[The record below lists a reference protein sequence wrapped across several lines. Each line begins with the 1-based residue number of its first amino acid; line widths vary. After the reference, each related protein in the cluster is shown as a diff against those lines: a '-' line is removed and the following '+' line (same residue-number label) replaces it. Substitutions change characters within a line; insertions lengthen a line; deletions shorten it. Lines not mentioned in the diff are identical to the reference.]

1 MSTSTVA
8 LTIEMPS
15 LDASLSWNAL
25 ESLVVGMSHEV
36 PARALALAL
45 DDAQERLLQEACGPR
60 WAPVRGLLAPFACPG
75 CGAREDF
82 ARKGKRTRP
91 RKLHTAAGT
100 VELILWH
107 VGCRGCGR
115 NFAPLL
121 VILGL
126 SGKRRTDRLS
136 LDLAEL
142 GTQMSFARA
151 GRVDAELAGTSATAG
166 QAHNAM
172 ADVAALLTGGHE
184 PEPDDDQPVAD
195 EPHEPD
201 EPDADRP
208 EDDQPA
214 VADADAADEPGDGQP
229 GGDQPGGDQP
239 GGDQPGAA
247 AAGGGGS
254 VAGQSFT
261 AKSGAGE
268 RLECRVVGVPVLGPG
283 HLSPKVVML
292 DGTGGRAGD
301 KTNGVPVN
309 LAIGLT
315 GRSGPVGRRRAHTHL
330 LGLTVGEDWSMMG
343 AQLQE
348 VAAPALVVVDGE
360 AAITVLAQRLWP
372 AAPIQRCWW
381 HLPHGLRKAF
391 YADDAA
397 NRHVNP
403 PWARTMA
410 GELAEL
416 LREQI
421 RGGPQALGQDGDGG
435 LAVDHDQGGR
445 GHLPQLGAHHRPVL
459 ADGQAEQVG
468 VGASATDRTRAAGQP
483 DRQVHGNPVG
493 LVSGPAPGAVEHD
506 DLRGQVPRPEHRHSH
521 DPALEPFT
529 RTGLGR
535 ERLARNGSAPARRC
549 RTGLVTTW

>member
-45 DDAQERLLQEACGPR
+45 DDAQERLLQEACG
-60 WAPVRGLLAPFACPG
+60 
-75 CGAREDF
+75 
-82 ARKGKRTRP
+82 P

-229 GGDQPGGDQP
+229 GGD
-239 GGDQPGAA
+239 
-247 AAGGGGS
+247 
-254 VAGQSFT
+254 
-261 AKSGAGE
+261 
-268 RLECRVVGVPVLGPG
+268 PV
-283 HLSPKVVML
+283 S
-292 DGTGGRAGD
+292 
-301 KTNGVPVN
+301 
-309 LAIGLT
+309 
-315 GRSGPVGRRRAHTHL
+315 
-330 LGLTVGEDWSMMG
+330 
-343 AQLQE
+343 
-348 VAAPALVVVDGE
+348 
-360 AAITVLAQRLWP
+360 
-372 AAPIQRCWW
+372 
-381 HLPHGLRKAF
+381 
-391 YADDAA
+391 Y
-397 NRHVNP
+397 
-403 PWARTMA
+403 
-410 GELAEL
+410 
-416 LREQI
+416 
-421 RGGPQALGQDGDGG
+421 
-435 LAVDHDQGGR
+435 
-445 GHLPQLGAHHRPVL
+445 
-459 ADGQAEQVG
+459 
-468 VGASATDRTRAAGQP
+468 
-483 DRQVHGNPVG
+483 
-493 LVSGPAPGAVEHD
+493 
-506 DLRGQVPRPEHRHSH
+506 
-521 DPALEPFT
+521 
-529 RTGLGR
+529 
-535 ERLARNGSAPARRC
+535 
-549 RTGLVTTW
+549 

>member
-214 VADADAADEPGDGQP
+214 VADADAADEPGDG
-229 GGDQPGGDQP
+229 GL
-239 GGDQPGAA
+239 
-247 AAGGGGS
+247 
-254 VAGQSFT
+254 V
-261 AKSGAGE
+261 
-268 RLECRVVGVPVLGPG
+268 VLGPVG
-283 HLSPKVVML
+283 VGLVGLVGL
-292 DGTGGRAGD
+292 VGDG
-301 KTNGVPVN
+301 
-309 LAIGLT
+309 
-315 GRSGPVGRRRAHTHL
+315 
-330 LGLTVGEDWSMMG
+330 
-343 AQLQE
+343 
-348 VAAPALVVVDGE
+348 LVVV
-360 AAITVLAQRLWP
+360 
-372 AAPIQRCWW
+372 
-381 HLPHGLRKAF
+381 
-391 YADDAA
+391 
-397 NRHVNP
+397 
-403 PWARTMA
+403 
-410 GELAEL
+410 
-416 LREQI
+416 
-421 RGGPQALGQDGDGG
+421 
-435 LAVDHDQGGR
+435 
-445 GHLPQLGAHHRPVL
+445 
-459 ADGQAEQVG
+459 
-468 VGASATDRTRAAGQP
+468 
-483 DRQVHGNPVG
+483 
-493 LVSGPAPGAVEHD
+493 
-506 DLRGQVPRPEHRHSH
+506 
-521 DPALEPFT
+521 
-529 RTGLGR
+529 GLG
-535 ERLARNGSAPARRC
+535 
-549 RTGLVTTW
+549 

>member
-166 QAHNAM
+166 HAPNAI
-172 ADVAALLTGGHE
+172 ADVAPLLTGGHE
-184 PEPDDDQPVAD
+184 PEPDD
-195 EPHEPD
+195 
-201 EPDADRP
+201 
-208 EDDQPA
+208 
-214 VADADAADEPGDGQP
+214 EPGDG
-229 GGDQPGGDQP
+229 QPGGDQP

-254 VAGQSFT
+254 IAAQSFT

-330 LGLTVGEDWSMMG
+330 LGLTVGD
-343 AQLQE
+343 
-348 VAAPALVVVDGE
+348 
-360 AAITVLAQRLWP
+360 
-372 AAPIQRCWW
+372 
-381 HLPHGLRKAF
+381 
-391 YADDAA
+391 
-397 NRHVNP
+397 
-403 PWARTMA
+403 
-410 GELAEL
+410 
-416 LREQI
+416 
-421 RGGPQALGQDGDGG
+421 
-435 LAVDHDQGGR
+435 
-445 GHLPQLGAHHRPVL
+445 RP
-459 ADGQAEQVG
+459 D
-468 VGASATDRTRAAGQP
+468 
-483 DRQVHGNPVG
+483 
-493 LVSGPAPGAVEHD
+493 
-506 DLRGQVPRPEHRHSH
+506 
-521 DPALEPFT
+521 
-529 RTGLGR
+529 
-535 ERLARNGSAPARRC
+535 
-549 RTGLVTTW
+549 

>member
-82 ARKGKRTRP
+82 ARKGKWTRP

-126 SGKRRTDRLS
+126 SGTRRTDRLS

-142 GTQMSFARA
+142 GTQMSVARA
-151 GRVDAELAGTSATAG
+151 CRVDAELAGTSATAG

-172 ADVAALLTGGHE
+172 SDVAALLTGGHE

-201 EPDADRP
+201 EPDDDRPEDDQP

-229 GGDQPGGDQP
+229 GGDQPG
-239 GGDQPGAA
+239 AA
-247 AAGGGGS
+247 SGGGS
-254 VAGQSFT
+254 IAGQSFT
-261 AKSGAGE
+261 AKS
-268 RLECRVVGVPVLGPG
+268 
-283 HLSPKVVML
+283 
-292 DGTGGRAGD
+292 
-301 KTNGVPVN
+301 
-309 LAIGLT
+309 
-315 GRSGPVGRRRAHTHL
+315 
-330 LGLTVGEDWSMMG
+330 
-343 AQLQE
+343 
-348 VAAPALVVVDGE
+348 
-360 AAITVLAQRLWP
+360 
-372 AAPIQRCWW
+372 
-381 HLPHGLRKAF
+381 
-391 YADDAA
+391 
-397 NRHVNP
+397 
-403 PWARTMA
+403 
-410 GELAEL
+410 
-416 LREQI
+416 
-421 RGGPQALGQDGDGG
+421 
-435 LAVDHDQGGR
+435 
-445 GHLPQLGAHHRPVL
+445 
-459 ADGQAEQVG
+459 
-468 VGASATDRTRAAGQP
+468 
-483 DRQVHGNPVG
+483 
-493 LVSGPAPGAVEHD
+493 
-506 DLRGQVPRPEHRHSH
+506 
-521 DPALEPFT
+521 
-529 RTGLGR
+529 
-535 ERLARNGSAPARRC
+535 
-549 RTGLVTTW
+549 

>member
-1 MSTSTVA
+1 MSTSTAA
-8 LTIEMPS
+8 LTIDMPS
-15 LDASLSWNAL
+15 LAASSSWDAL
-25 ESLVVGMSHEV
+25 ETLVGGMSHEV

-172 ADVAALLTGGHE
+172 ADVAALLTGGPE
-184 PEPDDDQPVAD
+184 PEPVAD

-214 VADADAADEPGDGQP
+214 VAGLVVGVGVGDG
-229 GGDQPGGDQP
+229 QPGGDQP

-254 VAGQSFT
+254 IAGQSFT

-292 DGTGGRAGD
+292 DGTGGR
-301 KTNGVPVN
+301 
-309 LAIGLT
+309 
-315 GRSGPVGRRRAHTHL
+315 
-330 LGLTVGEDWSMMG
+330 
-343 AQLQE
+343 
-348 VAAPALVVVDGE
+348 
-360 AAITVLAQRLWP
+360 
-372 AAPIQRCWW
+372 
-381 HLPHGLRKAF
+381 
-391 YADDAA
+391 
-397 NRHVNP
+397 
-403 PWARTMA
+403 
-410 GELAEL
+410 
-416 LREQI
+416 
-421 RGGPQALGQDGDGG
+421 
-435 LAVDHDQGGR
+435 
-445 GHLPQLGAHHRPVL
+445 
-459 ADGQAEQVG
+459 
-468 VGASATDRTRAAGQP
+468 
-483 DRQVHGNPVG
+483 
-493 LVSGPAPGAVEHD
+493 
-506 DLRGQVPRPEHRHSH
+506 
-521 DPALEPFT
+521 
-529 RTGLGR
+529 
-535 ERLARNGSAPARRC
+535 
-549 RTGLVTTW
+549 

>member
-208 EDDQPA
+208 EDDQPEDDQPP

-229 GGDQPGGDQP
+229 GGDQPGDGQPGGDQP

-254 VAGQSFT
+254 IAGQSFT

-330 LGLTVGEDWSMMG
+330 
-343 AQLQE
+343 
-348 VAAPALVVVDGE
+348 VVVDGE

-403 PWARTMA
+403 RWACTMA

-421 RGGPQALGQDGDGG
+421 RG
-435 LAVDHDQGGR
+435 
-445 GHLPQLGAHHRPVL
+445 
-459 ADGQAEQVG
+459 
-468 VGASATDRTRAAGQP
+468 
-483 DRQVHGNPVG
+483 
-493 LVSGPAPGAVEHD
+493 EH
-506 DLRGQVPRPEHRHSH
+506 
-521 DPALEPFT
+521 
-529 RTGLGR
+529 
-535 ERLARNGSAPARRC
+535 
-549 RTGLVTTW
+549 

>member
-208 EDDQPA
+208 EDDQPEDDQPA
-214 VADADAADEPGDGQP
+214 VADADADAEPGDG
-229 GGDQPGGDQP
+229 QPGGDQP

-403 PWARTMA
+403 RWARTMA

-416 LREQI
+416 LRKQI
-421 RGGPQALGQDGDGG
+421 RGEHTTEQALADWDAFSARIPAA
-435 LAVDHDQGGR
+435 LTS
-445 GHLPQLGAHHRPVL
+445 AHAYLDAARPHAFTCL
-459 ADGQAEQVG
+459 D
-468 VGASATDRTRAAGQP
+468 P
-483 DRQVHGNPVG
+483 
-493 LVSGPAPGAVEHD
+493 
-506 DLRGQVPRPEHRHSH
+506 DLRKALARLGGPEL
-521 DPALEPFT
+521 A
-529 RTGLGR
+529 TGVI
-535 ERLARNGSAPARRC
+535 ERLMRELNARTDIGGVRWTIAGLRDLLTVLTARALRHPAWTEIRRNT
-549 RTGLVTTW
+549 RPSNTIQFRLQKFNAT

>member
-201 EPDADRP
+201 ADRP
-208 EDDQPA
+208 EDDQPAVA

-239 GGDQPGAA
+239 GAA

-254 VAGQSFT
+254 IAGQSFT

-292 DGTGGRAGD
+292 DGTGGPGGD

-315 GRSGPVGRRRAHTHL
+315 GRSGPVGRRRSGRA
-330 LGLTVGEDWSMMG
+330 GGCGRVGEDWSMMG

-381 HLPHGLRKAF
+381 HLPR
-391 YADDAA
+391 AA
-397 NRHVNP
+397 Q
-403 PWARTMA
+403 
-410 GELAEL
+410 GL
-416 LREQI
+416 LRRRRRQPP
-421 RGGPQALGQDGDGG
+421 RQPPLGPHHGRRAGRAAAQADP
-435 LAVDHDQGGR
+435 R
-445 GHLPQLGAHHRPVL
+445 RAHHRAGPGRL
-459 ADGQAEQVG
+459 GRLQRPDPGRPDQRPRLPGRRPPARLHLPGPRPPQ
-468 VGASATDRTRAAGQP
+468 GAGPPRRPRAGHRRHRTPHARAQRPYRHRRRPLDDRRATRPAHRP
-483 DRQVHGNPVG
+483 DRPGATTPRLDRNPQKHPAIEYNPVP
-493 LVSGPAPGAVEHD
+493 PAEIQRNVTLPKDLDGTANYSVE
-506 DLRGQVPRPEHRHSH
+506 P
-521 DPALEPFT
+521 
-529 RTGLGR
+529 
-535 ERLARNGSAPARRC
+535 
-549 RTGLVTTW
+549 

>member
-8 LTIEMPS
+8 LTIEIPS

-121 VILGL
+121 VILGM

-184 PEPDDDQPVAD
+184 PEPDDDQP
-195 EPHEPD
+195 
-201 EPDADRP
+201 
-208 EDDQPA
+208 A
-214 VADADAADEPGDGQP
+214 VADADAAGEPGDGQP
-229 GGDQPGGDQP
+229 GGDQPVVTSPVVTSPVRQRRA
-239 GGDQPGAA
+239 GADPLRA
-247 AAGGGGS
+247 SRSRPSPVRVNGSSAGS
-254 VAGQSFT
+254 W
-261 AKSGAGE
+261 
-268 RLECRVVGVPVLGPG
+268 ECRCSGLGTCP
-283 HLSPKVVML
+283 
-292 DGTGGRAGD
+292 R
-301 KTNGVPVN
+301 
-309 LAIGLT
+309 
-315 GRSGPVGRRRAHTHL
+315 RSSCST
-330 LGLTVGEDWSMMG
+330 
-343 AQLQE
+343 
-348 VAAPALVVVDGE
+348 
-360 AAITVLAQRLWP
+360 
-372 AAPIQRCWW
+372 
-381 HLPHGLRKAF
+381 
-391 YADDAA
+391 
-397 NRHVNP
+397 
-403 PWARTMA
+403 
-410 GELAEL
+410 
-416 LREQI
+416 
-421 RGGPQALGQDGDGG
+421 
-435 LAVDHDQGGR
+435 
-445 GHLPQLGAHHRPVL
+445 
-459 ADGQAEQVG
+459 
-468 VGASATDRTRAAGQP
+468 
-483 DRQVHGNPVG
+483 
-493 LVSGPAPGAVEHD
+493 APGAGPET
-506 DLRGQVPRPEHRHSH
+506 RP
-521 DPALEPFT
+521 
-529 RTGLGR
+529 TGF
-535 ERLARNGSAPARRC
+535 P
-549 RTGLVTTW
+549 